1 MPFTG
6 KATYSGGAT
15 LPDIAEDVSDIIG
28 LISPHETPLL
38 DHLGDPQKS
47 ATSTIHEWLEDMLL
61 PNQDTI
67 NDAVYTDPLADTDF
81 IVTNA
86 NRFRVGDQIQIDGS
100 REVMFVTAVDTGTN
114 TLTVVRGYG
123 GTTPEALFDTAVI
136 HILGNAA
143 IEGGDRPG
151 TRFTNRV
158 RKQNYTQIFT
168 SSVEVS
174 GSQQAVQTIG
184 LDDELDYQK
193 QQRLRELIRDLENCV
208 INGVAPQVDPQGNS
222 TVRRTMNGI
231 VNMLQSNLYK
241 PGVNGF
247 PSGGGPGNDALTE
260 DVLNTALRLIWESS
274 SGQVDTILVNGF
286 QKRQINSLLFPSKYY
301 APEDEDIKN
310 VVSVYESDFG
320 IARVILN
327 RWIPRDSV
335 VLIDSSRLS
344 VLPLSGRFFHYK
356 PLSSQGDVEVGEIIG
371 EYTLE
376 MKNENAHGIISG
388 LSVS

>member
-47 ATSTIHEWLEDMLL
+47 ATSTIHEWLEDTLL

-86 NRFRVGDQIQIDGS
+86 NRFRIGDQIQIDGS

-231 VNMLQSNLYK
+231 VNMLQSNLYQ

-247 PSGGGPGNDALTE
+247 PNGGGAGNDALTE

-344 VLPLSGRFFHYK
+344 VLSLSGRFFHYK

-371 EYTLE
+371 EYTL
-376 MKNENAHGIISG
+376 
-388 LSVS
+388 

>member
-47 ATSTIHEWLEDMLL
+47 ATSTIHEWLEDTLL

-86 NRFRVGDQIQIDGS
+86 NRFRIGDQIQIDGS

-231 VNMLQSNLYK
+231 VNMLQSNLYQ

-247 PSGGGPGNDALTE
+247 PNGGGAGNDALTE